1 MAEAKE
7 YKKIKMQMI
16 MEDRGLSTREL
27 AEKAGINKRTI
38 EMWFQHLRTPNDVY
52 KLQKIADTLE
62 CKLED
67 IIEPENNVPLN
78 K

>member
-7 YKKIKMQMI
+7 YQKIKIQI
-16 MEDRGLSTREL
+16 VMEERGLSTREL

-52 KLQKIADTLE
+52 KLQKIADALG

>member
-1 MAEAKE
+1 MAEAKD
-7 YKKIKMQMI
+7 YKKLKMQTI
-16 MEDRGLSTREL
+16 MEDRGFKTREL

-52 KLQKIADTLE
+52 KLKKIADALG